1 MVACH
6 VPLQPA
12 HLPRYARG
20 HICLDYPL
28 LQGMEVFGGSHSK
41 HAPRSCLTYHISEH
55 IRSRV
60 CVPAARHRSRNCKGG
75 RGDAH
80 AQGLDFTGSITTP
93 HGGKASMHATRWCL
107 PCHNS
112 AQGGRLHLPTRRQAQ
127 QLRRQAHLRTWAT
140 SEASRPKVWPLASI
154 TYQGL
159 CTAAAS
165 AILG

>member
-1 MVACH
+1 MVACRL
-6 VPLQPA
+6 PLQPA
-12 HLPRYARG
+12 HLPRQEDTSAWTSSCCKAWK
-20 HICLDYPL
+20 CLKAATA
-28 LQGMEVFGGSHSK
+28 K

-55 IRSRV
+55 IRSRG
-60 CVPAARHRSRNCKGG
+60 CVLAARHRNRNCKGG
-75 RGDAH
+75 RGDPH
-80 AQGLDFTGSITTP
+80 AQALDFTGSITTP

-107 PCHNS
+107 PRHNS
-112 AQGGRLHLPTRRQAQ
+112 VQGAKLHLPTCGQAQ

-140 SEASRPKVWPLASI
+140 SEASRPRVWPLASI